1 MELFK
6 AESDKKHPLAWRMQP
21 EDFNDFLG
29 QSHLLD
35 KNKPLR
41 RLIEEDKMVSLIFYG
56 PPGTG
61 KTALAHIIARKTR
74 ADFKSINAVT
84 SGIKDIRD
92 AVLYKKSEKTILF
105 VDEIHRF
112 NRVQQDAL
120 LPFVETGEITLIGA
134 STQNPFFSLVPA
146 LSSRSLIFQFEP
158 LSGEDIKKLIH
169 KALSSGRGLGVYD
182 IEIEDNAVDFIASV
196 SEGDARR
203 ALNILELSFISSF
216 QDSKNR
222 YIITLSHV
230 KDVLQKK
237 TIYYDEDDH
246 YNTVSA
252 FIKSMRGS
260 DPDAAVY
267 WLARMLESGEDPL
280 FIARRIVICASE
292 DVGNADPNALV
303 LAVSAMEALEKI
315 GMPEG
320 RIPLSQAAIY
330 IAAAPKS
337 NASYIALDK
346 AIEDIRK
353 EPVQQVPA
361 HLKDSHYSGA
371 KRLGAGKG
379 YLYPHNFEGHNVKQ
393 DYMDKRKTFYTPSS
407 EGYEK
412 IIKSRLQK
420 RRSTPDD

>member
-1 MELFK
+1 
-6 AESDKKHPLAWRMQP
+6 MQP

-35 KNKPLR
+35 LNKPLR
-41 RLIEEDKMVSLIFYG
+41 RLIEEDKIVSLILYG

-61 KTALAHIIARKTR
+61 KTALAYIIAKKTR
-74 ADFKSINAVT
+74 AGFVSINAVT
-84 SGIKDIRD
+84 AGIKDIRE
-92 AVLYKKSEKTILF
+92 AVSSRTTEKTILF

-112 NRVQQDAL
+112 NRMQQDAL
-120 LPFVETGEITLIGA
+120 LPYVETGELTLIGA

-146 LSSRSLIFQFEP
+146 LSSRSLIFQFLPVPE
-158 LSGEDIKKLIH
+158 GDIKKILQ
-169 KALSSGRGLGVYD
+169 KALSDKRGLGEHNVS
-182 IEIEDNAVDFIASV
+182 IEPEAIDFISSV

-216 QDSKNR
+216 NNYENR
-222 YIITLSHV
+222 YVITLNHV
-230 KDVLQKK
+230 KEVLQNK

-246 YNTVSA
+246 YNTISA

-267 WLARMLESGEDPL
+267 WLAKMLESGEDPL

-292 DVGNADPNALV
+292 DVGNADPTALV
-303 LAVSAMEALEKI
+303 VAVSAMEALEKI

-330 IAAAPKS
+330 VAAAPKS
-337 NASYIALDK
+337 NASYIAIDK

-353 EPVQQVPA
+353 EPVQQVPD

-371 KRLGAGKG
+371 ERLGAGKG
-379 YLYPHNFEGHNVKQ
+379 YLYPHNFEKHYIKQ
-393 DYMDKRKTFYTPSS
+393 KYMQNQKTFYTPSS
-407 EGYEK
+407 EGYER

-420 RRSTPDD
+420 RRTTSDD